1 MKASEVPENM
11 SVLSRIL
18 DSTRGWVAECK
29 RRTPEAELRARLAD
43 LPPCRPFVAAVRRP
57 PGAPIRFIAE
67 IKRRSPS
74 RGAIRPGAAPAEVAR
89 AYQTAGAAAVS
100 VLTDKPFFDGR
111 LRFLQEVREAVALPL
126 LRKDFH
132 VDPYQLIEARTGGA
146 DAVLLIAAALPGGQL
161 REMAGLAAELGM
173 AALVEIWS
181 VAEVERVGGLELV
194 GINHRDL
201 HTLEID
207 MGITERLLAD
217 GFRGHLAPGAVVV
230 GESGIDSPAAVAH
243 MAAIGLDCLLVG
255 TTLMAAPDIGAR
267 ARELFGLRQ
276 P

>member
-1 MKASEVPENM
+1 M

-29 RRTPEAELRARLAD
+29 LHTSEAELRARLAD
-43 LPPCRPFVAAVRRP
+43 LPPCRPFLATVRRSG
-57 PGAPIRFIAE
+57 GAPIRFIAE

-74 RGAIRPGAAPAEVAR
+74 QGEIRPGAAPAEVAR
-89 AYQTAGAAAVS
+89 AYQAAGAAAVS

-111 LRFLQEVREAVALPL
+111 LRFLQEVREVVSLPL

-132 VDPYQLIEARTGGA
+132 IDPYQLVEARAAGA

-173 AALVEIWS
+173 AALVERW
-181 VAEVERVGGLELV
+181 AAEEVERVGGRELV

-207 MGITERLLAD
+207 MEITERLLAD
-217 GFRGHLAPGAVVV
+217 GFREQLAPGAVVV
-230 GESGIDSPAAVAH
+230 GESGIDSPAAVTR

-255 TTLMAAPDIGAR
+255 TTLMATPDIGAR
-267 ARELFGLRQ
+267 ARELFG
-276 P
+276 PEG